1 MLEQFE
7 ILNSDKK
14 PLLIALDSSY
24 IEEAPLQEYPW
35 LLWLFIKLK
44 KPEDDGLWGENE
56 HESLLDIME
65 VLQEAYENIDIQHVG
80 YKVQEGWLELYYYAP
95 QAKRFQ
101 GIASDI
107 LKTHNYVFET
117 GSSRDPKWDNYRYEL
132 YPNHKTL
139 LYIQSMETITALQ
152 DEGDNLSIERG
163 CEHYLFFQTEAQRKR
178 VVDKIEK
185 LDFTCKEETHNS
197 KEEYAYGAVLVKSHN
212 VEEENIHQIVDELD
226 EIATK
231 DYGVYEGWSTT
242 IAS

>member
-24 IEEAPLQEYPW
+24 IEDAPLQEYPW

-44 KPEDDGLWGENE
+44 NPEIDGLWSEVE
-56 HESLLDIME
+56 HEFLLEIMDS
-65 VLQEAYENIDIQHVG
+65 LQERYENIDIRHVG
-80 YKVQEGWLELYYYAP
+80 YKVQEGWLEIYYYAT

-101 GIASDI
+101 AIASEI
-107 LKTHNYVFET
+107 LQPHSYAFET
-117 GSSRDPKWDNYRYEL
+117 GSRRDSKWDNYRYEL

-152 DEGDNLSIERG
+152 DEGDDLSVERG

-185 LDFTCKEETHNS
+185 LDFTCKEETYNS
-197 KEEYAYGAVLVKSHN
+197 KEEYAYGVVVVKSHN

-231 DYGVYEGWSTT
+231 DHGIYEGWSTT